1 MSLSFQAVHLK
12 CCDSFRD
19 HTVPDFYNK
28 RNEVLSLY
36 QGAQGTLDRK
46 EHLVH
51 HGDLICKN
59 IEDCTDALSM
69 HM

>member
-1 MSLSFQAVHLK
+1 MLRLFQGPHLT
-12 CCDSFRD
+12 FII
-19 HTVPDFYNK
+19 YK

-36 QGAQGTLDRK
+36 QRAQGTLDRK